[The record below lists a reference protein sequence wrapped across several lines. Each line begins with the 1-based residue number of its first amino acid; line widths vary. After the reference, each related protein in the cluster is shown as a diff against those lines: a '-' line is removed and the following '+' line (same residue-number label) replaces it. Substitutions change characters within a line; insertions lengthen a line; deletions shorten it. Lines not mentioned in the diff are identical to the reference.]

1 MIKIIISGT
10 SDGFYPRYASDGVLD
25 DEVSQRLLD
34 RRRFLSRDADRL
46 NKEGYSFQP
55 LEGIG
60 VLFHKLILL
69 YDGFGRDG
77 FMMASLFLPKGEVLE
92 GNVIKEALDAVIRE
106 YKMHIV
112 GGMANVEL
120 DWSFV
125 KRKADEVNTK
135 VRLMPWKKHLSP
147 SDSSRTALIKGAD
160 NRVAEYFQFP
170 NPLHPDCT
178 GFGQVFLTESLL
190 DPAMVSD
197 NGEQGYKVI
206 DVDIDNPIYEIHYN
220 NPNGYSTF
228 GLEHEVSKKK
238 LDATD
243 PFFCGTIKQ
252 SGFRELNVFIPADK
266 KNSLDGITLEVDLPS
281 LIKKEASVF
290 IQVLG
295 SDTTE
300 IPWENCTINWK
311 SNESY
316 SLWENRIPTGRLY
329 YFEKEECDRTWK
341 LCVECDQY
349 EKKEAEVE
357 VNDRDKE
364 KLVTISLRYNPT
376 WTIVVTLPNKEESY
390 FESQDKKDGRII
402 ELISSLKGQGLEVD
416 TPKENRNDRT
426 VELKAKYPQW
436 TIKSLMGSQKL
447 KEESVSGNELEKRI
461 EEWKR
466 FYEGQDLEFEK
477 REDSERIAKLYFVKK
492 QVTTFDTRNPR
503 RENVFLDPTRN
514 ENVTKSES
522 PKELEKKKWV
532 LQLDEKS
539 KKYSIFKNCEK
550 KAELAIEAKQALGRL
565 NSALESFSNIYKNSG
580 KDAKTVDYVKG
591 QIGHVID
598 ELPEGTN
605 TNLKNARKHYDNVR
619 NKLKNNKLGDNQV
632 VVTLINCADDAIK
645 TYGACLKIPPAIVTP
660 KNVIYDY
667 KYHRLIVEQEPKPDE
682 RMIPEFRKDHYSY
695 SFVKSRLNW
704 ADDSDFYAT
713 KNKHEVVRKLQPR
726 YKFLWFV
733 LPLLVIGA
741 AIALCFFVI
750 KPHHNGDDKIDPLKS
765 RMIAFNDTIQ
775 NNYHDCY
782 CGSELLDKGFELK
795 EEFDAFIGD
804 IDKEE
809 DRIKAIQDSVYRVFN
824 GWLTVQDGFKEQDA
838 TNYAMLEFLN
848 DSINTWNITNEQIW
862 ERIKDETVFNK
873 MIAPPMSKV
882 HTEELMSCYSARLNE
897 ETVLLNKE
905 KLEELKKA
913 EQKAY
918 KRCFEAS
925 ATTATCDVFLKA
937 YKGKELFLDDFKNVK
952 EKREELDGAERNAE
966 QSAYEACMKES
977 ATLQALKAYLSKYK
991 NDSRFKDH
999 VTAVNNKRAEM
1010 ERNSSG
1016 DTGSKIIEIKFDDN
1030 WKMNVFNSLTWE
1042 MAIQGQE
1049 AYYKKYNLEKGSM
1062 QKRANDI
1069 IGRATKKK
1077 MTMKKYNN
1085 AYQQAIKT
1093 YQTDQGDI
1101 LTILIDALDKELKN

>member
-477 REDSERIAKLYFVKK
+477 RKDSERIAKLYFVKK

-522 PKELEKKKWV
+522 PKEPEKKKWV
-532 LQLDEKS
+532 LPLDDDSERFSLFRNYKKRCELEAEAKNVLEKLDSCINRFVDTYEKKTSDKESKKVVNKIKGKMTFVKDELGSGTYERLENAIKAYKVARKSAKKAGFENDAVLNMLECANTAIKISKQYLGIPVVVSKPKSYAYDCSKHHIVVEQDEKPT
-539 KKYSIFKNCEK
+539 EK
-550 KAELAIEAKQALGRL
+550 PVFG
-565 NSALESFSNIYKNSG
+565 
-580 KDAKTVDYVKG
+580 
-591 QIGHVID
+591 
-598 ELPEGTN
+598 
-605 TNLKNARKHYDNVR
+605 
-619 NKLKNNKLGDNQV
+619 
-632 VVTLINCADDAIK
+632 
-645 TYGACLKIPPAIVTP
+645 
-660 KNVIYDY
+660 
-667 KYHRLIVEQEPKPDE
+667 
-682 RMIPEFRKDHYSY
+682 KDHYTY
-695 SFVKSRLNW
+695 SFVGKNLKW

-713 KNKHEVVRKLQPR
+713 KDKHEVVRRLQPK

-733 LPLLVIGA
+733 LPLLVIGGVGSA
-741 AIALCFFVI
+741 WYFGFHEPPVNDEIEKLTARLEDAIDNL
-750 KPHHNGDDKIDPLKS
+750 
-765 RMIAFNDTIQ
+765 
-775 NNYHDCY
+775 NNYKTYY
-782 CGSELLDKGFELK
+782 CDDSLYNVYNSLPISYSTIKNKNEKKTDFKGK
-795 EEFDAFIGD
+795 E
-804 IDKEE
+804 
-809 DRIKAIQDSVYRVFN
+809 IKKLDSVYVVFDEMFAAQKDFKKKDADIYAKLEYLKDSMNFWDNVQQSTFESLTIGTTFVDMIACMSNSHKIIVRKWYYERLQEKPEPTGTPHQGIGQHQQIIN
-824 GWLTVQDGFKEQDA
+824 GPKTLFTA
-838 TNYAMLEFLN
+838 STYTNVMNGYEGYNFEFTRSCNYCISLK
-848 DSINTWNITNEQIW
+848 DSIILAVRTKNILESDYNGYYKQAESESTDKGKVKKLKALLWGENTRNTTELPTEVQLQEPRKITKAQDLFDVMIW
-862 ERIKDETVFNK
+862 GNVCQDRTYFNK
-873 MIAPPMSKV
+873 LYTLDIGRQ
-882 HTEELMSCYSARLNE
+882 TNNYSYKLN
-897 ETVLLNKE
+897 
-905 KLEELKKA
+905 
-913 EQKAY
+913 
-918 KRCFEAS
+918 
-925 ATTATCDVFLKA
+925 
-937 YKGKELFLDDFKNVK
+937 
-952 EKREELDGAERNAE
+952 
-966 QSAYEACMKES
+966 
-977 ATLQALKAYLSKYK
+977 
-991 NDSRFKDH
+991 
-999 VTAVNNKRAEM
+999 
-1010 ERNSSG
+1010 
-1016 DTGSKIIEIKFDDN
+1016 KIIEIIHTK
-1030 WKMNVFNSLTWE
+1030 NVSEPTYNE
-1042 MAIQGQE
+1042 K
-1049 AYYKKYNLEKGSM
+1049 YKGAKEYKTATGASDKIDYLLNALMQLE
-1062 QKRANDI
+1062 
-1069 IGRATKKK
+1069 
-1077 MTMKKYNN
+1077 
-1085 AYQQAIKT
+1085 
-1093 YQTDQGDI
+1093 
-1101 LTILIDALDKELKN
+1101 